1 MRGSALRAVRAPHY
15 ATSTVRLFA
24 DKFVSWDRGYDASGK
39 PVWGAVEG
47 GYVFERRT
55 DVPTDD

>member
-1 MRGSALRAVRAPHY
+1 VRAPHY